1 MELSADRCARSAIP
15 VGRLAVG
22 RRLGSPSRALPHGI
36 ARFLPGCGPRPESK
50 EAPPHLERSRDAM
63 ESPPSTPDPHTQRR
77 VISAGGTIVGMPAVI
92 PSKTDRDAA
101 KYFEQLKSTTLRS
114 VYSVQG
120 SAQTRVEEA
129 SDVESGPCSDPFHPE
144 RWSSPPPSGADPIYP
159 CDEPEEESEA
169 VVMQALE
176 ARARLAAFA
185 ERNADAAVAETE
197 AGSPSETELVVAL
210 PVTTESPP
218 SPSAA
223 ADAPTKSD
231 VYVDE
236 FAYIPMRRSSED
248 RRLLVIAA
256 IASGGVIVA
265 ALSALTVLL

>member
-1 MELSADRCARSAIP
+1 
-15 VGRLAVG
+15 
-22 RRLGSPSRALPHGI
+22 
-36 ARFLPGCGPRPESK
+36 
-50 EAPPHLERSRDAM
+50 M

-120 SAQTRVEEA
+120 SEQTWTEEGPA
-129 SDVESGPCSDPFHPE
+129 SDLESGPCSDAFHPE

-169 VVMQALE
+169 GVIQALE

-185 ERNADAAVAETE
+185 ERNADAAVAEAEARSPVESELAAAPLVATE
-197 AGSPSETELVVAL
+197 PL
-210 PVTTESPP
+210 P
-218 SPSAA
+218 SPSAS
-223 ADAPTKSD
+223 ADAPAKSD